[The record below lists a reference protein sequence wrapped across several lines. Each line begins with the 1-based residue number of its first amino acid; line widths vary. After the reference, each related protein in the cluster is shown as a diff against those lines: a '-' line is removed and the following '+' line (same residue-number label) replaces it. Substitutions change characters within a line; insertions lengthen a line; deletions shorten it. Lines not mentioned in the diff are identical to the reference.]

1 MRGLLAL
8 FIALAATTIG
18 TAAAAPHPNIVLVQP
33 DAAPSLATGL
43 PDQPATSRDRLVFSD
58 DFDRNGLG
66 PKLKS
71 PIPAFTVADGLLI
84 GRQERPDHGGT
95 LVAVLPLPDGNVIV
109 GLKFRFEGARSFNL
123 ACDDVGF
130 RGSHAGHISRVT
142 VRPDRI
148 TLYDDKEGV
157 MRNDIYALRRSGDA
171 EKKAEGDRLA
181 KHAIVDFPIKL
192 EQNHWYVLSVEIT
205 GDRMQVSIDGKS
217 VGRLRS
223 PGLAHA
229 TKPTFRLSV
238 WGSTP
243 AKAVQFD
250 ELRVWSVV
258 TQPKTQ

>member
-1 MRGLLAL
+1 MHLIVRTPLWLCR
-8 FIALAATTIG
+8 LAAS
-18 TAAAAPHPNIVLVQP
+18 TALGIVLAQVGAVPLQ
-33 DAAPSLATGL
+33 AAGL
-43 PDQPATSRDRLVFSD
+43 PAETGADRGQLVFSD

-181 KHAIVDFPIKL
+181 RHAIVDFPIKL
-192 EQNHWYVLSVEIT
+192 EQNRWYVLSVEIT

-223 PGLAHA
+223 PGLAHG

-243 AKAVQFD
+243 AKTVQFD